1 MCTYYYLHHHHIY
14 PCTRDIEFIIHYVYC
29 AAATLDETSQNQLA
43 CPNIADHA
51 QQNGGPG
58 VDFNNP
64 CASGGCL
71 ASPDCSLGRCRLQ
84 ELNGL
89 WKCCRCGL
97 GGNRYPCCHHPMRK
111 SPDTLCYHQCCQ
123 DCEADGAS
131 RAGSGQPGR
140 GTAGGRRES
149 QVAI

>member
-1 MCTYYYLHHHHIY
+1 MCTYYYLHHHHMY
-14 PCTRDIEFIIHYVYC
+14 PCNRDIEFFIHYVYC
-29 AAATLDETSQNQLA
+29 AAATFDESSRIQYA
-43 CPNIADHA
+43 CPNISDHA
-51 QQNGGPG
+51 QQNGSPG

-89 WKCCRCGL
+89 WKCCQCGL

-123 DCEADGAS
+123 GCEADGALK
-131 RAGSGQPGR
+131 AGLGRSGQGA
-140 GTAGGRRES
+140 GGGRRER
-149 QVAI
+149 QVTI